1 MRLFNSR
8 INYDLKIF
16 FCFSILQFVCGL
28 YEDQV
33 GKFDW
38 RQQYIGKVKFAYIDP
53 VIAGTHKFVVA
64 TEENVLACLST
75 RTGSIIWRQIL
86 ERGKLGEIDALS
98 EEGDLITVNGGG
110 QFIRS
115 WDHTTGALQWET
127 TFPHA
132 QNNDVIQYFEINALH
147 KEIIKIEIFPQ
158 KHTKVLVYDFDRAS
172 LKTSE
177 TIATPWHNE
186 KTKCSFISSNYFLCM
201 DSSNSVSP
209 SHSITLQLLS
219 VKDAG
224 AFISVPLQIFGID
237 LSNVKDIKLNPV
249 PYQDSMENP
258 VFALHYGETVTLLEI
273 KPPGI
278 KLIKSIESVDE
289 IASTSIDN
297 KLVLFS
303 VSRTDDQLND
313 NSTFQVQGL
322 DVGTNLEL
330 DQLHG
335 GFGLSENRGDLTKTY
350 ILPYIKKDHGISY
363 KMLLLFEDHSILLF
377 HHQGR
382 MIWSRE
388 EALSS
393 IISTEIMDL
402 PLSETDA
409 NIEQEFGHPDAGLVS
424 MFLTRLKSQVYLLQT
439 FLLHALIG
447 FKGNGDMIGR
457 DKKALTRD
465 TFGLHKII
473 VVLTKPGK
481 AFGIDNFSGLI
492 IWSHFEKNLSPFNV
506 QNKPYLPLFVQRT
519 TAHFPYPPI
528 CTAVGKDSNTKRS
541 RIYSFD
547 PITGITLESI
557 VLPYEVIQIMPVGT
571 LTHYMRDILLLDSDL
586 KVHIYPESH
595 DINIHKDT
603 HFMFIAKPQSGV
615 ITGYSLKGYTNNIL
629 SATEIWKIKL
639 PQPVIKIATK
649 QPQEHVHSQ
658 GRVMGDRSVLYKY
671 INPNLAAVFTEGS
684 DTIQKSF
691 CNIYL
696 LDSITGLIVYSS
708 SHKRCKTPV
717 HVVHSENWV
726 VYSFYNDKSRRIEI
740 SSIELFEGMYQS
752 NTTAFSSFAPPPL
765 PLVEHQTFIFPSVID
780 AMADTITERGMTSKH
795 ILIALPTGG
804 ILELPKNFLDPR
816 RPIHPLPEHR
826 EEGLIPYIPELPVM
840 AEGIINYNQSV
851 TRVSGII
858 TAPSA
863 LESTCLV
870 FVHGLDLFYTRVTP
884 SKTFDILKDDF
895 DHYLI
900 SVVLLGLLVL
910 SYTTK
915 RLAARKTLRA
925 AWK

>member
-1 MRLFNSR
+1 MKFLWCIS
-8 INYDLKIF
+8 NYELKF
-16 FCFSILQFVCGL
+16 LLWFCFLKLFCCL
-28 YEDQV
+28 YDDQV

-38 RQQYIGKVKFAYIDP
+38 RQQYVGKVKFSYIDP
-53 VIAGTHKFVVA
+53 LVTHKFVVA
-64 TEENVLACLST
+64 TEENVVACLST
-75 RTGSIIWRQIL
+75 RTGSIIWRQVL
-86 ERGKLGEIDALS
+86 EKGELGEIDALS
-98 EEGDLITVNGGG
+98 EDADLITVNGGG

-115 WDHTTGALQWET
+115 WDHSTGVLLWET
-127 TFPHA
+127 AFPHP
-132 QNNDVIQYFEINALH
+132 QNNDAVQYFKINSVS
-147 KEIIKIEIFPQ
+147 KEIIKIEIVPK
-158 KHTKVLVYDFDRAS
+158 KHTKVIVYDFARAS

-177 TIATPWHNE
+177 TIATPWYTGTTRCN
-186 KTKCSFISSNYFLCM
+186 FISSNYFICI
-201 DSSNSVSP
+201 DDVKK
-209 SHSITLQLLS
+209 TLQLLS

-224 AFISVPLQIFGID
+224 AFILVPLQTFGIN
-237 LSNVKDIKLNPV
+237 LSETGLLNLNSI
-249 PYQDSMENP
+249 PYQNSLENP
-258 VFALHYGETVTLLEI
+258 VFALQIEKSAVLLEI

-278 KLIKSIESVDE
+278 KFIKNAEPVDE
-289 IASTSIDN
+289 ITSTLFEY
-297 KLVLFS
+297 KLTLFS
-303 VSRTDDQLND
+303 ISYIADDSSN
-313 NSTFQVQGL
+313 NSTAQIQAT
-322 DVGTNLEL
+322 DIETSTEL
-330 DQLHG
+330 DHLRG
-335 GFGLSENRGDLTKTY
+335 EFNLSEKRGRVIKTY
-350 ILPYIKKDHGISY
+350 ILPYVKKDHGVSY
-363 KMLLLFEDHSILLF
+363 KLLLLFEDHSVFLV

-424 MFLTRLKSQVYLLQT
+424 MFLTRLKSQVYLLQS

-447 FKGNGDMIGR
+447 FKGDGNMIDR
-457 DKKALTRD
+457 DKKTLTRD

-473 VVLTKPGK
+473 IVMTKPGK

-506 QNKPYLPLFVQRT
+506 QNEPYLPLFVQRT
-519 TAHFPYPPI
+519 TAHFPYPPV
-528 CTAVGKDSNTKRS
+528 CTAVGQETNTGTSKV
-541 RIYSFD
+541 YSFD
-547 PITGITLESI
+547 PITGVTLESKT
-557 VLPYEVIQIMPVGT
+557 LPYKVIQIMPAGI
-571 LTHYMRDILLLDSDL
+571 LTHYMRDILLLDSNFI
-586 KVHIYPESH
+586 VHIYPESH
-595 DINIHKDT
+595 DINRHKDT
-603 HFMFIAKPQSGV
+603 HFTFIAELQSGV
-615 ITGYSLKGYTNNIL
+615 IRGYSLKAHKSNLL
-629 SATEIWKIKL
+629 SAVNVWRVNL
-639 PQPVIKIATK
+639 PQPIIKIATK
-649 QPQEHVHSQ
+649 KPQEHVHSQ

-671 INPNLAAVFTEGS
+671 INPNLAAIFTEGNDS
-684 DTIQKSF
+684 IQKTF
-691 CNIYL
+691 CNLYL
-696 LDSITGLIVYSS
+696 LDTITGLIVYSA
-708 SHKRCKTPV
+708 SHKRCKTPL

-740 SSIELFEGMYQS
+740 SSIELFEGIYQS

-765 PLVEHQTFIFPSVID
+765 PLVEHQTYIFPSSIET
-780 AMADTITERGMTSKH
+780 MADTVTERGMTSKH
-795 ILIALPTGG
+795 ILIALPSGG

-840 AEGIINYNQSV
+840 SEGVINYNQSV
-851 TRVSGII
+851 ARVNGII

-900 SVVLLGLLVL
+900 SVVLLGLLIL